1 MVSQRE
7 AMGIM
12 QRQQLWTQL
21 DWMSLLAFLL
31 TVTRVGHLIFLI
43 FSHNITSYVLEYYY
57 QKDKVKNSSEGM
69 ENKRILVHCWW
80 EYKLVQPL

>member
-1 MVSQRE
+1 MVWMVSQRE

-43 FSHNITSYVLEYYY
+43 FSYYIC
-57 QKDKVKNSSEGM
+57 SERG
-69 ENKRILVHCWW
+69 RL
-80 EYKLVQPL
+80 

>member
-1 MVSQRE
+1 MVWMLSQRG

-31 TVTRVGHLIFLI
+31 TVTRAEHLTFLI
-43 FSHNITSYVLEYYY
+43 FSYYIC
-57 QKDKVKNSSEGM
+57 NERGS
-69 ENKRILVHCWW
+69 L
-80 EYKLVQPL
+80 